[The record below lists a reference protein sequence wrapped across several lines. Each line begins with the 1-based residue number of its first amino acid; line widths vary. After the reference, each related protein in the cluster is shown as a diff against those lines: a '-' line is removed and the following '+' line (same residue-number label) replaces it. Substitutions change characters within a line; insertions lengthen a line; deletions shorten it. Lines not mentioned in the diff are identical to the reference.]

1 MGSLRF
7 DLFAFS
13 ALAASAC
20 SSAGPAAGGANDSG
34 PSVNDAAGVDSS
46 DVLSPGAPDALS
58 PDGSGDTGPGDTWAS
73 WGMGF
78 FSTYCVEC
86 HGASDPIGL
95 NFTMQSIVIQNKL
108 TIRCG
113 VCNVQDPSWSCP
125 ASPHAKQFPISD
137 MSGSNPKPSAVDRD
151 RVVAW
156 ITAGCP

>member
-1 MGSLRF
+1 MGTLRF
-7 DLFAFS
+7 RLLALS

-34 PSVNDAAGVDSS
+34 STVNDAAALDSS
-46 DVLSPGAPDALS
+46 DVLAPGAPDAPS
-58 PDGSGDTGPGDTWAS
+58 PDGSGDTWAS